1 LRDAELSEAFAAITG
16 MSRRMDAISVLEE
29 AMQFFMDCTA
39 AERERVKGK
48 KEKSIDFAVLRQ
60 HYRDAADIAKM
71 LAPYRRPRLSAMKI
85 NDPSWAPET
94 RADKPEELV
103 PGIMRDLDELGYLPP
118 GTADFV
124 IKKLANGMIDVTP
137 EGEPPAAPQEEHCS
151 LAPTG

>member
-1 LRDAELSEAFAAITG
+1 
-16 MSRRMDAISVLEE
+16 MDAISVLEE

-85 NDPSWAPET
+85 NDPSWAPDSRGET
-94 RADKPEELV
+94 AEEIV
-103 PGIMRDLDELGYLPP
+103 PGLMRDLEELGYLPP
-118 GTADFV
+118 GTIEF
-124 IKKLANGMIDVTP
+124 IRRMIDVTP
-137 EGEPPAAPQEEHCS
+137 EGEPPAAPKPDDEFNDLVNGGIAGPQS
-151 LAPTG
+151 NNNASGN